1 MYRFFVNS
9 GQSPK
14 SPINWWFYGTVP
26 RIPSHKFQFTIIKL
40 TEAENVVEN
49 SKRDTREVFRNN
61 NEFQFSLGDVVVR
74 GSEIAGI
81 KIYVEE

>member
-1 MYRFFVNS
+1 MDNKTHVVKCKIYLKNGLVVDID
-9 GQSPK
+9 K
-14 SPINWWFYGTVP
+14 KYE
-26 RIPSHKFQFTIIKL
+26 KL

-74 GSEIAGI
+74 GSEIAAI